1 MSKVKLMIELSQEEY
16 EFLKD
21 LKWVNIGRGSCKTI
35 QKNVINAIKF
45 GTPIPE
51 GDAISRSELQKRREA
66 DKPCEWVEKQFE
78 YEDETSEE
86 TRTDT
91 ILVCPKC
98 GKQKQPFGRV
108 NFCYW
113 CGARFVKESE
123 REKTMAE
130 DLHDFL
136 MND

>member
-1 MSKVKLMIELSQEEY
+1 MINNLDEAIQHCHENAEELRTNSLARIVNGDSKEEREAFLECAKEYDQLAKLL
-16 EFLKD
+16 
-21 LKWVNIGRGSCKTI
+21 T
-35 QKNVINAIKF
+35 
-45 GTPIPE
+45 
-51 GDAISRSELQKRREA
+51 ELQKRREA

>member
-1 MSKVKLMIELSQEEY
+1 MSKKIKLLIEVDEENY
-16 EFLKD
+16 QL
-21 LKWVNIGRGSCKTI
+21 
-35 QKNVINAIKF
+35 IKGMADVAGMSF
-45 GTPIPE
+45 CEILRNGTPYNPT
-51 GDAISRSELQKRREA
+51 DDLISRSELQERREA

-136 MND
+136 IDD

>member
-1 MSKVKLMIELSQEEY
+1 MASKVKLIIECYEQTYEECKRIQGLSETA
-16 EFLKD
+16 F
-21 LKWVNIGRGSCKTI
+21 
-35 QKNVINAIKF
+35 VIAN
-45 GTPIPE
+45 GTPITE

-136 MND
+136 IDD